1 MRATHN
7 DDSDEW
13 AFPYAER
20 SVGVRHKV
28 PGAHAKS
35 QQMST
40 GRTRVR
46 GVTDQRRKS
55 AKRDG
60 LTDGI
65 LACPGGVSLA
75 LRMTL
80 FSCHSEARSAEESR
94 P

>member
-13 AFPYAER
+13 ALPYAER

-46 GVTDQRRKS
+46 GVRNQRSSRVC
-55 AKRDG
+55 RG
-60 LTDGI
+60 GI
-65 LACPGGVSLA
+65 SRSELWQEERVALVLA
-75 LRMTL
+75 
-80 FSCHSEARSAEESR
+80 
-94 P
+94 